1 MSAASVPDTCAVARR
16 LSQRSRSSV
25 SMAPSSLRR
34 SFRQR
39 ACASCRSVATGGTSA
54 ATAGSMRTWS
64 SRGFRAEW
72 SARTGGR
79 GGSSCGSSPGRGCP
93 SPTAPSTPSTRSTCS
108 STSCRGT
115 ARPSSRR
122 RTACCA
128 RAASSESRRP
138 TWTSTCGATSTAR
151 PTPSCRSTRGASHRW
166 AGWASPPRQRLSST
180 TSFATT
186 STDGST
192 TSTRC
197 GGRPHSPA
205 SPLPPSAARAGWAT
219 TCPPSSSRRSRRP
232 RRRGPRGIRRAAAR
246 TRPAAGWSRRCV
258 RARAS
263 TSAS

>member
-25 SMAPSSLRR
+25 SMAPWSLRR

-93 SPTAPSTPSTRSTCS
+93 SPMAPSTPSTRSTCS

-115 ARPSSRR
+115 VIVRHSRDTFWSLPAPWLLRRAQSRCCTSPSRSLCTLEAPRR
-122 RTACCA
+122 A
-128 RAASSESRRP
+128 
-138 TWTSTCGATSTAR
+138 
-151 PTPSCRSTRGASHRW
+151 
-166 AGWASPPRQRLSST
+166 PPVV
-180 TSFATT
+180 
-186 STDGST
+186 
-192 TSTRC
+192 
-197 GGRPHSPA
+197 
-205 SPLPPSAARAGWAT
+205 
-219 TCPPSSSRRSRRP
+219 P
-232 RRRGPRGIRRAAAR
+232 RRRGLPRGGVPRAA
-246 TRPAAGWSRRCV
+246 PGRRCLP
-258 RARAS
+258 
-263 TSAS
+263 

>member
-25 SMAPSSLRR
+25 SMAPWSLRR

-115 ARPSSRR
+115 VIVRHSRDTFWSLPAPWLLR
-122 RTACCA
+122 RA
-128 RAASSESRRP
+128 RAAAALLLLAA
-138 TWTSTCGATSTAR
+138 CA
-151 PTPSCRSTRGASHRW
+151 PSKHLA
-166 AGWASPPRQRLSST
+166 APPVV
-180 TSFATT
+180 
-186 STDGST
+186 
-192 TSTRC
+192 
-197 GGRPHSPA
+197 
-205 SPLPPSAARAGWAT
+205 
-219 TCPPSSSRRSRRP
+219 P
-232 RRRGPRGIRRAAAR
+232 RRRGLPRGGVPRAA
-246 TRPAAGWSRRCV
+246 PGRR
-258 RARAS
+258 S
-263 TSAS
+263 LP